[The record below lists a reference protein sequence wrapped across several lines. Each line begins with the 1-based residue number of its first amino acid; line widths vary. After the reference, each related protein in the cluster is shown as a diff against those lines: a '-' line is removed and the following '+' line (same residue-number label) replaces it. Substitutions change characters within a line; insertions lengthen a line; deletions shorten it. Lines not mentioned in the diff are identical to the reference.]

1 VGAIMAVSKIVRHA
15 DYVRYA
21 EHCLKM
27 VTATKDQEARSIQ
40 REMAAEWLRLADEIL
55 DRSPT

>member
-1 VGAIMAVSKIVRHA
+1 MAKIVRHA

-21 EHCLKM
+21 EYCLKM
-27 VTATKDQEARSIQ
+27 MTATKDQKARSIE

-55 DRSPT
+55 ARTPT